1 MNNLIKIENLIG
13 PDLQTSIEKFVTSTA
28 FRWYYSP
35 GTILLE
41 ELDEESKKFVV
52 TKGINPHQ
60 FMHTIIKDS
69 KQNSEFFNLIQPIIE
84 NLADNLK
91 TDIEIIR
98 VKFNLLSQNADSTH
112 HYPHT
117 DTNIIDSNIKTMIY
131 YVNETDGDTYL
142 FNEIAPLDHDT
153 ITVKETISPVKGSA
167 VIFDAST
174 LHAGSS
180 PVNHTVR
187 IVLNVVFKILK

>member
-1 MNNLIKIENLIG
+1 MDNLIRIENLVNAEIQ
-13 PDLQTSIEKFVTSTA
+13 DAIENFVTSTA

-35 GTILLE
+35 GTIVLE

-69 KQNSEFFNLIQPIIE
+69 KQHSEFFNLIQPIIE

-98 VKFNLLSQNADSTH
+98 VKFNFLSQNADATH

-131 YVNETDGDTYL
+131 YVNDTDGDTYL
-142 FNEIAPLDHDT
+142 FNEVAPLDNDT
-153 ITVKETISPVKGSA
+153 ITIKETINPKKGSA

-180 PVNHTVR
+180 PVVHTTR
-187 IVLNVVFKILK
+187 IALNVVFKII